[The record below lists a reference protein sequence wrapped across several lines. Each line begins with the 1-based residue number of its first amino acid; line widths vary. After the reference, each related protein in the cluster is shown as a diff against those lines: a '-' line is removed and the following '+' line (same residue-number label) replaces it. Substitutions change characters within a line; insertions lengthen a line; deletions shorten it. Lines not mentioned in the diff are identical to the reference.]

1 MRLEDKSTDELEY
14 LTTVFCSSDESVDA
28 VRNVLES
35 VFERYQ
41 WYYQSASERDYKNID
56 KSSTSAINTVVEL
69 LKAAG
74 QNSLADNVADALYND
89 RDTSTLT
96 KDKVLF
102 QVKNHMKKL
111 LLERGMTFSVY
122 KNNFAKQMEKTFIE
136 WCETYPLDEAPVHF
150 DNEFEPTPVL
160 GHISGPMTPS
170 A

>member
-28 VRNVLES
+28 VRCVLEGTLD
-35 VFERYQ
+35 RYQ
-41 WYYQSASERDYKNID
+41 WHYQIASERDYRNID
-56 KSSTSAINTVVEL
+56 KSSTAAIGIVVEL
-69 LKAAG
+69 LQNAG
-74 QNSLADNVADALYND
+74 QNSLADDVADALYND

-136 WCETYPLDEAPVHF
+136 WCDTYPLDEAPAHF
-150 DNEFEPTPVL
+150 DNEFEPTPIL
-160 GHISGPMTPS
+160 GHVSGPMTPS